1 MDEEQAPAPQDQ
13 IQDPVIIQNAE
24 GQQFTASGAQALDYL
39 REGYTL
45 AREQP
50 NFRGVPVRTGTGEVR
65 ELPPEEAEEQIR
77 TGLGEVVPRGD
88 LVDYEERQVYES
100 GAGQAAAAAA
110 GLARG
115 ATAGLSDAAAGAL
128 DPSLPGGL
136 QRLRQANPGTSLA
149 GELGGNVA
157 TLLATGGAA
166 GLGNLA
172 GRGAVAAGAAK
183 GGLVARALSGA
194 AVGAAEMGVLEAG
207 QEISQATL
215 QERETSAAK
224 VAEAF
229 GHGALLGGAFGGAL
243 PVAGAALSGAAGLVK
258 RGAGAVAER
267 VAPGGARP
275 FAEEAMAYAR
285 EKTLKS
291 TGGTSTELG
300 KILDATPGL
309 RQAADDILIKDAP
322 RALGKAEGAILARE
336 QMQAGIEAARQEI
349 GAEMGAA
356 LKAID
361 KNARGVGADISGIV
375 ARARIDVLAPLEA
388 NVFAGVEARNVA
400 KQIQQLEKLQ
410 DFRVGFESLHDLS
423 SQLGKVIRKNPT
435 AAATEDLR
443 AFRSLLE
450 EEIVNGA
457 NRVSAEIGG
466 DIAGQYATART
477 RYAAAKL
484 LEDAVATGVR
494 AETKNLTFS
503 LSSMLA
509 GGTGTSLGA
518 TVGGA
523 VAGPVGAAI
532 GGVAGGVG
540 GAVLANLNKRF
551 GDQVVSQALRA
562 YAQGETRAL
571 GAMVDGALSSS
582 VATYL
587 KKGAGAV
594 TTAASRAAIPV
605 VSKADADTREMLFG
619 KATTV
624 DPKRKNLPMA
634 QRVQNAAAGVERGGA
649 TPQQVRQAATRLQ
662 QSAETQRGRIEEA
675 MRYAPPE
682 VAAVLRGQLAA
693 NERVHSYLL
702 SKIPQSSNQKH
713 SLTPQAEGPRMSAAE
728 VASLVTAARVA
739 SNPWSVLD
747 SMEKGTLDR
756 EEVEALR
763 ATAPTVY
770 ASLIGAVDAELKAL
784 DEPLPYRQALQLSLL
799 LGVTG
804 DPSLEPS
811 TMRWLQG
818 AFGPPTPPAQQQTPA
833 PSQVAPRGKISA
845 AKDWQI
851 HKEEA

>member
-13 IQDPVIIQNAE
+13 IADPVIIQNAE

-45 AREQP
+45 AKEQP
-50 NFRGVPVRTGTGEVR
+50 NFRGVPVRTGTGEIR
-65 ELPPEEAEEQIR
+65 ELAPEEAEQQIL
-77 TGLGEVVPRGD
+77 TGRGEVVPRGD
-88 LVDYEERQVYES
+88 LVDYEERQIYES

-115 ATAGLSDAAAGAL
+115 ATVGLSDVAAGAV

-149 GELGGNVA
+149 TELGGNVA
-157 TLLATGGAA
+157 TLLATGGAS
-166 GLGNLA
+166 GLGQGA
-172 GRGAVAAGAAK
+172 ARGAMALGAAE
-183 GGLVARALSGA
+183 GGLAARALSGA
-194 AVGAAEMGVLEAG
+194 AIGAAEMGVLEAG
-207 QEISQATL
+207 QELSQATL

-229 GHGALLGGAFGGAL
+229 GHGALLGGVFGGAL
-243 PVAGAALSGAAGLVK
+243 PVVGALASGATSAAK
-258 RGAGAVAER
+258 RAAGAVAER
-267 VAPGGARP
+267 VAPGGGRP

-285 EKTLKS
+285 EKTLKA
-291 TGGTSTELG
+291 TGGTQTQLG
-300 KILDATPGL
+300 KILDASPEL
-309 RQAADDILIKDAP
+309 RAAADDILTRNAP
-322 RALGKAEGAILARE
+322 RAVGKAEGAVVSRAE
-336 QMQAGIEAARQEI
+336 MQAGIEAARQEI

-356 LKAID
+356 LRAID
-361 KNARGVGADISGIV
+361 TNARGVGADISGIV
-375 ARARIDVLAPLEA
+375 ARAKSEVLAPLEA
-388 NVFAGVEARNVA
+388 NVFAGAESRAVA
-400 KQIQQLEKLQ
+400 KQIRELEKLQ
-410 DFRVGFESLHDLS
+410 DYRVGFESLHDLS

-435 AAATEDLR
+435 SAAAEDLK

-450 EEIVNGA
+450 EEIVTGA

-484 LEDAVATGVR
+484 LEDAVATGVK
-494 AETKNLTFS
+494 AEAKNLTFS
-503 LSSMLA
+503 LSSMIA
-509 GGTGTSLGA
+509 GGSGTSLGA

-523 VAGPVGAAI
+523 VAGPAGAAV
-532 GGVAGGVG
+532 GGIVGGAT

-562 YAQGETRAL
+562 YAQGETRTLSAL
-571 GAMVDGALSSS
+571 VDGALSGS

-587 KKGAGAV
+587 KKGAGAA
-594 TTAASRAAIPV
+594 TTAATRAANPIA
-605 VSKADADTREMLFG
+605 SKADADTRELLFG
-619 KATTV
+619 KATPV
-624 DPKRKNLPMA
+624 DPKRKALPMA

-662 QSAETQRGRIEEA
+662 QSAEGQKVRIEEA

-693 NERVHSYLL
+693 SERVHAYLL

-728 VASLVTAARVA
+728 VAALVTAARVA

-756 EEVEALR
+756 EEVEALK

-770 ASLIGAVDAELKAL
+770 ASLIGAVDTELKART
-784 DEPLPYRQALQLSLL
+784 EPLPYRQAIQLSLL

-811 TMRWLQG
+811 AMRWLQG
-818 AFGPPTPPAQQQTPA
+818 AFGPPAPPAQQQTPA
-833 PSQVAPRGKISA
+833 PSQVAPKGKISA

>member
-1 MDEEQAPAPQDQ
+1 MDEEQVPAPQDQ
-13 IQDPVIIQNAE
+13 IADPVIIQNAE

-45 AREQP
+45 AKEQP

-65 ELPPEEAEEQIR
+65 ELAPEEAEQQIR

-88 LVDYEERQVYES
+88 LVDYEERQIYES

-115 ATAGLSDAAAGAL
+115 ATVGLSDVAAGAV

-149 GELGGNVA
+149 TEIGGNVA

-166 GLGNLA
+166 GLGNVA
-172 GRGAVAAGAAK
+172 ARGAVGLGAAE
-183 GGLVARALSGA
+183 GGLAARALSGA
-194 AVGAAEMGVLEAG
+194 AIGAAEMGVLEAG
-207 QEISQATL
+207 QELSQATL

-229 GHGALLGGAFGGAL
+229 GHGALLGGVFGGAL
-243 PVAGAALSGAAGLVK
+243 PVVGALASGATSAAK
-258 RGAGAVAER
+258 RAAGAVAEKVLPGATGEGFVQGVVKQLEDEFAAKSVGAMKKQFR
-267 VAPGGARP
+267 EFTGESFARTGAKERAVEMAQEMALQPLERKIAMNAAAAREAGERLSAAVDALSAAGARADVAPVLDGIAAKAAGFAERSGPQFKAAVREAETWAADLRAKAGDGDVKKLLQFKRDLGESTVWKPQMEAFSTPAEALKRDLYHQVDDLIVKTGESTGDDAFREAWRAANRDSQAARWIKGSLEEKLAGQSNRVMGLSEQIGGAVG
-275 FAEEAMAYAR
+275 FMA
-285 EKTLKS
+285 
-291 TGGTSTELG
+291 GG
-300 KILDATPGL
+300 GL
-309 RQAADDILIKDAP
+309 NP
-322 RALGKAEGAILARE
+322 
-336 QMQAGIEAARQEI
+336 AGIA
-349 GAEMGAA
+349 
-356 LKAID
+356 
-361 KNARGVGADISGIV
+361 
-375 ARARIDVLAPLEA
+375 
-388 NVFAGVEARNVA
+388 
-400 KQIQQLEKLQ
+400 
-410 DFRVGFESLHDLS
+410 
-423 SQLGKVIRKNPT
+423 T
-435 AAATEDLR
+435 AAA
-443 AFRSLLE
+443 
-450 EEIVNGA
+450 
-457 NRVSAEIGG
+457 
-466 DIAGQYATART
+466 
-477 RYAAAKL
+477 
-484 LEDAVATGVR
+484 
-494 AETKNLTFS
+494 
-503 LSSMLA
+503 
-509 GGTGTSLGA
+509 
-518 TVGGA
+518 
-523 VAGPVGAAI
+523 GAAI
-532 GGVAGGVG
+532 QRVIKSYGADAGTLIARAIRTGDT
-540 GAVLANLNKRF
+540 GAAAAVIDTALNN
-551 GDQVVSQALRA
+551 
-562 YAQGETRAL
+562 
-571 GAMVDGALSSS
+571 S

-587 KKGAGAV
+587 KKGAGAA
-594 TTAASRAAIPV
+594 TTAATRAAIPA
-605 VSKADADTREMLFG
+605 VSKADADTRELLFG
-619 KATTV
+619 KAPPV

-693 NERVHSYLL
+693 SERVHAYLL

-728 VASLVTAARVA
+728 VAALVTAARVA

-756 EEVEALR
+756 EEVEALK

-770 ASLIGAVDAELKAL
+770 ASLIGAVDTELKARA
-784 DEPLPYRQALQLSLL
+784 EPLPYRQAIQLSLL

-811 TMRWLQG
+811 AMRWLQG
-818 AFGPPTPPAQQQTPA
+818 AFGPPAPPAQQQTPA

>member
-13 IQDPVIIQNAE
+13 IADPVIIQDAE
-24 GQQFTASGAQALDYL
+24 GQRFTASGAQALDYL

-45 AREQP
+45 AKEQP
-50 NFRGVPVRTGTGEVR
+50 NFRGVPVRTGTGEIR
-65 ELPPEEAEEQIR
+65 ELPPEEAEEQIL
-77 TGLGEVVPRGD
+77 TGRGEVVTRGE

-115 ATAGLSDAAAGAL
+115 ATAGLSDVAAGAV
-128 DPSLPGGL
+128 DPSLPAGL

-149 GELGGNVA
+149 TELGGNVA
-157 TLLATGGAA
+157 TLLATGGAG
-166 GLGNLA
+166 GLGQMA
-172 GRGAVAAGAAK
+172 GRGAVRLGAAE
-183 GGLVARALSGA
+183 GGLAARALSGA

-207 QEISQATL
+207 QELSQATL

-229 GHGALLGGAFGGAL
+229 GHGALLGGVFGGAL
-243 PVAGAALSGAAGLVK
+243 PVVGAAVSGAAGAAK
-258 RGAGAVAER
+258 RAL
-267 VAPGGARP
+267 PGGRP

-285 EKTLKS
+285 EKTLKA
-291 TGGTSTELG
+291 TGGTQNQIG
-300 KILDATPGL
+300 KILDASPEL
-309 RQAADDILIKDAP
+309 RAAADDILTKNAP
-322 RALGKAEGAILARE
+322 RAVGKAEGAVVSRAE
-336 QMQAGIEAARQEI
+336 MQAGIEAARQEI

-361 KNARGVGADISGIV
+361 TNARGVGADISGIV
-375 ARARIDVLAPLEA
+375 ARAKSEVLAPLEA
-388 NVFAGVEARNVA
+388 NVFAGAEARAVA
-400 KQIQQLEKLQ
+400 KQIRELEKLQ
-410 DFRVGFESLHDLS
+410 GYRVGFESLHDLS

-450 EEIVNGA
+450 EEIVTGA

-484 LEDAVATGVR
+484 LEDAVATGVK
-494 AETKNLTFS
+494 AEAKNLTFS
-503 LSSMLA
+503 LSSMIA
-509 GGTGTSLGA
+509 GGSGTSLGA

-523 VAGPVGAAI
+523 VAGPAGAAV
-532 GGVAGGVG
+532 GGIVGGAT

-562 YAQGETRAL
+562 YAQGETRTLSAL
-571 GAMVDGALSSS
+571 VDGALSGS
-582 VATYL
+582 VATYI
-587 KKGAGAV
+587 KKGAA
-594 TTAASRAAIPV
+594 TAARVAPRAAIPA
-605 VSKADADTREMLFG
+605 VSKADADTRELLFG
-619 KATTV
+619 KAPAV
-624 DPKRKNLPMA
+624 DPKRRSVPMA

-649 TPQQVRQAATRLQ
+649 TPAQVRQAATRLQ
-662 QSAETQRGRIEEA
+662 QSAEAQRGRIEEA

-693 NERVHSYLL
+693 SERVHAYLL
-702 SKIPQSSNQKH
+702 SKIPESSNQKH

-747 SMEKGTLDR
+747 SLEKGTLGR
-756 EEVEALR
+756 EEVEALK

-770 ASLIGAVDAELKAL
+770 ASLIGAVDAELKARA
-784 DEPLPYRQALQLSLL
+784 EPLPYRQAIQLSLL

-811 TMRWLQG
+811 AMRWLQG
-818 AFGPPTPPAQQQTPA
+818 AFGPAAPPAAQQPPPA
-833 PSQVAPRGKISA
+833 TQAAPRGKVSLS
-845 AKDWQI
+845 KDWQI